1 MNTMHP
7 VFLRRTDAAR
17 NMARYYV
24 LSLQPTLFGEVSV
37 VRQWGRIGTRGR
49 QKIDFFEDGNE
60 ADAALSRLAE
70 RKAKRGYAGKGP

>member
-1 MNTMHP
+1 MNNATHP
-7 VFLRRTDAAR
+7 VFLRRVDAAR

-49 QKIDFFEDGNE
+49 PKVDIFEDGRQ
-60 ADAALSRLAE
+60 AATALAQLASR
-70 RKAKRGYAGKGP
+70 KVKRGYADKD